1 MKEVLNN
8 LSIENQWGNKEPDY
22 YPLSDMKD
30 KTPARIEKESN
41 LILDDDLSDLANYIN
56 KCLNYFEKKMKEK
69 DYMKSYWYG
78 LYLDVVCISNNLPEN
93 QIISL
98 EEYNKL
104 YSEEMEQ
111 NIQKIKN
118 RWGYIKEVQIKWV

>member
-1 MKEVLNN
+1 
-8 LSIENQWGNKEPDY
+8 
-22 YPLSDMKD
+22 MKD
-30 KTPARIEKESN
+30 TKLKLES
-41 LILDDDLSDLANYIN
+41 
-56 KCLNYFEKKMKEK
+56 NYFEKKMNEG
-69 DYMKSYWYG
+69 DYRKSYWYK
-78 LYLDVVCISNNLPEN
+78 LYLDVVCFSNSLPEN